1 MPFLSPS
8 ERMELP
14 EEKPFFKGSD
24 FDSFSEGVLK
34 KSFQEK
40 HQPGVLTSDSLI
52 RIPALEWK
60 RLEDGLVQ
68 RAELIEWMYQD
79 LYRDGGKMMQNKV
92 FPSRVLYANTSYLRA
107 ACWEKR
113 LNAHEPML
121 LSFDVICSQPGDWTI
136 WDQRL
141 QSPNGLGFILAHRNA
156 TLKGL
161 TGESASPQICSLAPF
176 FQSFESLM
184 NVTDEGGLGALFVP
198 GSRAPHYHEQM
209 FLAQS
214 LGLCLVDHS
223 RLKFRDGCIGFD
235 SLAGWQKVKRMLRF
249 LTDDYCDPVELFS
262 ESLFG
267 VPGLLEASR
276 NGK

>member
-1 MPFLSPS
+1 
-8 ERMELP
+8 MELP
-14 EEKPFFKGSD
+14 EEKPFFKRPD
-24 FDSFSEGVLK
+24 FDSFSEGVFK
-34 KSFQEK
+34 RSFQEK
-40 HQPGVLTSDSLI
+40 HRAGVLISDSLI

-79 LYRDGGKMMQNKV
+79 LYRGGGKMMQNKV

-121 LSFDVICSQPGDWTI
+121 LSFDVICSRPGDWKI

-141 QSPNGLGFILAHRNA
+141 QSPNGLGRILALRNA

-161 TGESASPQICSLAPF
+161 TGESASPQTCSLAPF
-176 FQSFESLM
+176 FQSLESLI
-184 NVTDEGGLGALFVP
+184 NVTDEDGLGALFVP

-223 RLKFRDGCIGFD
+223 RLEIQGWLYWFRFPCWMAK
-235 SLAGWQKVKRMLRF
+235 SKTHA
-249 LTDDYCDPVELFS
+249 
-262 ESLFG
+262 SLFD
-267 VPGLLEASR
+267 R
-276 NGK
+276 